1 MNARRNR
8 TPLLALPM
16 AAWMILFTALPLI
29 YIIVI
34 SFYQRNETWGISN
47 ILTLEN
53 YKRLF
58 DPIYI
63 KVFADSIGLAV
74 QATILSLLVGY
85 PFAYAMAKAKPKRRA
100 ALMLLVI
107 IPFWTSSLM
116 RIYGWMIMLQAN
128 GPINTLLLN
137 LGIVARPAK
146 LLFTHGAVLLGMVYT
161 LLPFMILPCHTS
173 IERLDARVTDA
184 ARDLGASPARAF
196 ITVTLPLT
204 VPGILS
210 GCMLVFVPT
219 MGLYYV
225 YDLLGG
231 GKGAILGRV
240 IHDQMMSARNPP
252 FGAALSVALILLTG
266 LVVALQRRLGGKD
279 IGFF

>member
-1 MNARRNR
+1 M
-8 TPLLALPM
+8 L
-16 AAWMILFTALPLI
+16 LFTALPLI
-29 YIIVI
+29 YILGI
-34 SFYQRNETWGISN
+34 SFYQRDETWGVTS
-47 ILTLEN
+47 ILTLDN
-53 YKRLF
+53 YRRLF
-58 DPIYI
+58 DPVYI
-63 KVFADSIGLAV
+63 RVFADSIGLAV
-74 QATILSLLVGY
+74 QATLLSLLAGY
-85 PFAYAMAKAKPKRRA
+85 PFAYAMSKAKPKRRA

-116 RIYGWMIMLQAN
+116 RIYGWMILLQAN
-128 GPINTLLLN
+128 GPINSMLLK
-137 LGIVARPAK
+137 LGVIARPAK

-161 LLPFMILPCHTS
+161 LLPFMILPCHTA

-196 ITVTLPLT
+196 LTVTLPLT

-240 IHDQMMSARNPP
+240 IHDQMLSARNPP
-252 FGAALSVALILLTG
+252 FGAALSVALIALTG
-266 LVVALQRRLGGKD
+266 VVVALQRRLGGKD